1 MGIRDT
7 QCVKTHIFVQKL
19 NFEEI
24 LLINLFEFLRQN
36 SEIAVDPQMHQIF
49 DFSYQ
54 KSRIRDKNCV
64 FEN

>member
-7 QCVKTHIFVQKL
+7 QCVKTHIFVQK
-19 NFEEI
+19 FIFWEI

-36 SEIAVDPQMHQIF
+36 SEIVDPQMHQIF